1 MSIENG
7 MSRRN
12 FLSGAAVAGAAIAGM
27 AGLSACSPAASS
39 SKSDAKADTKAAATG
54 ETTMGFDGTGA
65 MPWLGEKPEIA
76 DADVDETVDADV
88 VVVGLGGFDSDDEC
102 HVYDN
107 DRKIIKGLYA
117 CGAPQGGRFAVQY
130 PISLKGLSCG
140 MCMVY
145 GKIAGEN
152 AAAGK

>member
-27 AGLSACSPAASS
+27 AGLSACSPSASS
-39 SKSDAKADTKAAATG
+39 SKSDATADTKAAASG

-76 DADVDETVDADV
+76 DADVKRPSTPTCRC
-88 VVVGLGGFDSDDEC
+88 GLGRRRRSR
-102 HVYDN
+102 H
-107 DRKIIKGLYA
+107 
-117 CGAPQGGRFAVQY
+117 
-130 PISLKGLSCG
+130 SCRR
-140 MCMVY
+140 
-145 GKIAGEN
+145 
-152 AAAGK
+152 

>member
-1 MSIENG
+1 
-7 MSRRN
+7 
-12 FLSGAAVAGAAIAGM
+12 
-27 AGLSACSPAASS
+27 
-39 SKSDAKADTKAAATG
+39 
-54 ETTMGFDGTGA
+54 MGN
-65 MPWLGEKPEIA
+65 
-76 DADVDETVDADV
+76 
-88 VVVGLGGFDSDDEC
+88 LGGFDSDDEC

-107 DRKIIKGLYA
+107 NRKIIKGLYA

>member
-54 ETTMGFDGTGA
+54 EATMGFDGTGA
-65 MPWLGEKPEIA
+65 MPWLGEKPERPS
-76 DADVDETVDADV
+76 TPT
-88 VVVGLGGFDSDDEC
+88 L
-102 HVYDN
+102 
-107 DRKIIKGLYA
+107 
-117 CGAPQGGRFAVQY
+117 
-130 PISLKGLSCG
+130 SL
-140 MCMVY
+140 
-145 GKIAGEN
+145 
-152 AAAGK
+152 